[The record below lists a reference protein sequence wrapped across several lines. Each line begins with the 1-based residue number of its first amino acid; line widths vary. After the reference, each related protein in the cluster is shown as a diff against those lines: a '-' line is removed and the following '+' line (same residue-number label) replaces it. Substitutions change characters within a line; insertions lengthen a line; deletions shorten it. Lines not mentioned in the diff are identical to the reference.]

1 MRLRSRSRLVGEEP
15 GPDPDLTRL
24 YATFGL
30 SRPYTRNLVCQI
42 LDAGDIPRYFNTL
55 KGFMEEIHKI
65 LLSKNLYTHSR
76 SGDLLIKSSP
86 ELPALGALMKKKV
99 FTWPQ
104 LARAIERCGTASKV
118 LTDAA
123 LIKIDNCSEYHPVSF
138 PCIPN
143 SKLVSFL
150 RNHCNSTI
158 TNGSVVN
165 FSDIH
170 GEITDYIH
178 SNPSTR
184 CDIFETVFVFC
195 TPLEELFGI
204 GVFPERGLPHEIAG
218 CVYPVSEE
226 FNFKRPH
233 TPPALDQV
241 STHHDADGSWHQLS
255 TVVEQ
260 GCETP

>member
-1 MRLRSRSRLVGEEP
+1 MRLRSKSKFNGLEP
-15 GPDPDLTRL
+15 GFDPDLTRI

-30 SRPYTRNLVCQI
+30 SRPYTRNLVCRI
-42 LDAGDIPRYFNTL
+42 LDTGGSPKYHNTL
-55 KGFMEEIHKI
+55 GGFMEEIHKI

-76 SGDLLIKSSP
+76 SGDLLIKSSQ

-104 LARAIERCGTASKV
+104 LARAIERCGTTWKV
-118 LTDAA
+118 LTDDA
-123 LIKIDNCSEYHPVSF
+123 LIKIDNCSEYHPTSF

-143 SKLVSFL
+143 RKLVSFL

-158 TNGSVVN
+158 TDGSVVN

-195 TPLEELFGI
+195 TPLEELFCK
-204 GVFPERGLPHEIAG
+204 GVFPERGLPHEIAN
-218 CVYPVSEE
+218 CVYPVSED
-226 FNFKRPH
+226 FDFKRPH
-233 TPPALDQV
+233 TPPALLD
-241 STHHDADGSWHQLS
+241 SPPAPPAPPPPAPP
-255 TVVEQ
+255 
-260 GCETP
+260 TPGTGA